1 MKHPFDYHRPSETQ
15 VEQISTVRDGC
26 KALHAILLALPSNAE
41 RTLAIR
47 KLEEVSM
54 WANKGIVMAD
64 EGPVDNGRVKVY
76 DAPPLPIEASIPVPL
91 LGTGFPHGPGADRG

>member
-1 MKHPFDYHRPSETQ
+1 MAKHPFDYHRPSDKQ
-15 VEQISTVRDGC
+15 VQEITTVREGC
-26 KALHAILLALPSNAE
+26 KALHTILLALPSNAE

-64 EGPVDNGRVKVY
+64 EGEV
-76 DAPPLPIEASIPVPL
+76 AA
-91 LGTGFPHGPGADRG
+91 